1 MKKRLYFALIL
12 LTGFFAFGVNVR
24 AQSATGQ
31 ERPEAKDTVGLPRL
45 EIPEITIVGKKAIT
59 LPFARKGE
67 IYDVNVY
74 EAPPPDTG
82 LLGVR
87 ESVPLPRGTLSR
99 YEEHQVPWR
108 ASVEGSF
115 GSFSTGVLGAYFDYK
130 SQQWGI
136 YGNGVYRTTQ
146 GHTINASGSTS
157 GLDVRAHSLI
167 ATDNDVLKT
176 LRVSGGVG
184 LRHDAYGMF
193 GLPDLSTR
201 RTRNNVSFG
210 AEIGSANQH
219 GNVVDLS
226 LDARVWNI
234 TDRQPG
240 NDSDVSVVS
249 PDLRGSV
256 RTDIQDVQLGA
267 DVMYRGSS
275 LNYRNASQ
283 SPSLLGVA
291 AGARWKVSDQW
302 SVRVG
307 GIYHNGSGSDGMTT
321 TLVAPTAILQFKAS
335 QDREW
340 IFWFQPE
347 LHLTTYDEHIRENPY
362 LIREIL
368 LRPEKRPI
376 HLGTSVSF
384 RTDRAAIQLRG
395 SFTHSTNRDITL
407 ADSGRIRLEYA
418 DADQVAIEGSGSID
432 LPTGTKV
439 KCTGIV
445 QPGHETGT
453 SVQLPMIPIIELKG
467 RAEQD
472 LAIAATLSAS
482 AEYMSRRNV
491 DRAGNQTLG
500 DVFLLGCG
508 VSTRAIPR
516 AVVSFGIGNLLNSGY
531 ELWSGYS
538 APGRQFTLEA
548 KINLQ

>member
-1 MKKRLYFALIL
+1 MKKRLICTLIGLCAL
-12 LTGFFAFGVNVR
+12 GMGAGVR
-24 AQSATGQ
+24 AQVQ
-31 ERPEAKDTVGLPRL
+31 ERPEAKDTAGLPRL

-82 LLGVR
+82 LLGGR

-115 GSFSTGVLGAYFDYK
+115 GSFSTGSVGGYFDYK

-136 YGNGVYRTTQ
+136 YGNGMYRTTQ
-146 GHTINASGSTS
+146 GHTVNASGSTS

-210 AEIGSANQH
+210 AEIGSSNQQ
-219 GNVVDLS
+219 GNAVDLS

-234 TDRQPG
+234 TDKQLG

-256 RTDIQDVQLGA
+256 RTEIQDVQLGA
-267 DVMYRGSS
+267 DVLYRGSS
-275 LNYRNASQ
+275 LNYPNASQ
-283 SPSLLGVA
+283 SPSLLGFA
-291 AGARWKVSDQW
+291 AGARWRVSEQW

-307 GIYHNGSGSDGMTT
+307 GIYHNGSGSDGITT
-321 TLVAPTAILQFKAS
+321 TLVAPTAILQWKAS

-347 LHLTTYDEHIRENPY
+347 VHLTTYDEHMRENPY

-368 LRPEKRPI
+368 LRPEKRPVRV
-376 HLGTSVSF
+376 GTVLSF

-418 DADQVAIEGSGSID
+418 DADQVAIEGLGSID
-432 LPTGTKV
+432 LPSGTKV
-439 KCTGIV
+439 KCTGVV

-453 SVQLPMIPIIELKG
+453 STQLPMLPIIQLKG

-472 LAIAATLSAS
+472 LAIPATLSAS
-482 AEYMSRRNV
+482 ADYMSRRNV
-491 DRAGNQTLG
+491 DRAGSQTLG

-508 VSTRAIPR
+508 VSLRAIPR
-516 AVVSFGIGNLLNSGY
+516 AVVSFEIGNLLNTGY